1 MSERIVNTHP
11 STSLLGYAPENP
23 SPGQGKETPTNQFA
37 YSLAEREIAHGPAT
51 KVSGKPF
58 SELTQACLA
67 GRNDLVVLLLDCGFD
82 PNVDHG
88 EPLICSAT
96 LRNAE
101 AVRLLLSYGA
111 LPNASGKFRINSA
124 LHEVA
129 RREIDWYF
137 QMPNNPVWKQV
148 VEQHLYEQFV
158 DLYRQAEVQIISD
171 LITAGAN
178 PNNTLLGLETPLH
191 VAVNSGCLEIQA
203 YLFKRGA
210 DLDIADYR
218 GLTARKL
225 LGVENVDR
233 MMVRADEITWA

>member
-1 MSERIVNTHP
+1 MSERTVNTYP
-11 STSLLGYAPENP
+11 AASLLGYKPENSSSVP
-23 SPGQGKETPTNQFA
+23 VEQIS
-37 YSLAEREIAHGPAT
+37 SRHCDSCLAELTTALGTAPMTTGA
-51 KVSGKPF
+51 PF
-58 SELTQACLA
+58 SELTRACRE
-67 GRNDLVVLLLDCGFD
+67 GRNDLVTFLLDCGFD

-101 AVRLLLSYGA
+101 AVKLLLKHGA

-137 QMPNNPVWKQV
+137 KMPNNPVWAHV
-148 VEQHLYEQFV
+148 VESHLYEQFV
-158 DLYRQAEVQIISD
+158 DLYSQAEVQIISD

-191 VAVNSGCLEIQA
+191 VAVSSGCLEIQA
-203 YLFKRGA
+203 YLLKRGA
-210 DLDIADYR
+210 DLDIEDYR
-218 GLTARKL
+218 GLSARTL
-225 LGVENVDR
+225 LGTENVAR
-233 MMVRADEITWA
+233 MRVRASEMT